1 MIEIKLASKLP
12 FDPRKRMGE
21 IFADGFYKDLAF
33 FTKDKNKLAMAF
45 AHMFVLD
52 VFYVALVLY
61 GALGKFI
68 Y

>member
-12 FDPRKRMGE
+12 FDPRKGMGE